1 MQTGESPVR
10 DILRLIVWYPLRWFL
25 LAVSPKIAL
34 ATLRFMGD
42 LHYGAAKGKRRML
55 TENLQRMGISE
66 THHAENIRLYF
77 RNHYQDQLFPLVFP
91 KFNKENIVDYV
102 SFQGLS
108 HLDKALEKKKGVV
121 LVHGHFGP
129 VHLPLVSLALM
140 GYPMKQIGNP
150 SDKGLSWIGRHVA
163 FRLRM
168 QYEERIP
175 ADIIQAGS
183 FLRPIFQ
190 ALRSNQIIMTTGD
203 GSGTEETFG
212 KQACFQFLGQQAV
225 LPLGPAI
232 LSQKTGAS
240 LLPLFILPGDQ
251 TLFTVIIES
260 EITSDLPGEQGVHD
274 CTRQFLVRLQE
285 YIRTSPGYMHFLDR
299 FVPGQFICAEQGEEK
314 K

>member
-25 LAVSPKIAL
+25 LAMPPNVAL
-34 ATLRFMGD
+34 ATLGFMGE
-42 LHYGAAKGKRRML
+42 LHYRAAKGKRRVL
-55 TENLQRMGISE
+55 AEHLRRMGIATTRHE
-66 THHAENIRLYF
+66 VNIRLYF
-77 RNHYQDQLFPLVFP
+77 RNHYQDQLFPIVFP
-91 KFNKENIVDYV
+91 KFNKENIADYV
-102 SFQGLS
+102 NFQGLS
-108 HLDKALEKKKGVV
+108 HLDKALEKEKGVV

-129 VHLPLVSLALM
+129 AHLPLVSLALM
-140 GYPMKQIGNP
+140 GYPMQQIGNP

-168 QYEERIP
+168 HYESRIP

-190 ALRSNQIIMTTGD
+190 ALRSNQVIMTTGD

-212 KQACFQFLGQQAV
+212 KQKCFQFLGQQAV

-232 LSQKTGAS
+232 LSRKTGAS

-251 TLFTVIIES
+251 TLFTVIIEP

-274 CTRQFLVRLQE
+274 CTAKFLIRLEE
-285 YIRTSPGYMHFLDR
+285 YIRLHPGYMHFLDR
-299 FVPGQFICAEQGEEK
+299 FAPGKFIAAEQGEEEE
-314 K
+314 